1 MRLDIQDF
9 GGYSTLD
16 GTVKFY
22 TRVRSLIS
30 EKTCVVDWGCGR
42 GADTTDLP
50 SLYRS
55 RLKLFRGHAKKV
67 IGVDI
72 DISASKNPAVD
83 QFYLLSSGRCPEIEA
98 ESIDLVVSD
107 FVLEH
112 VDNPDEFFDEIS
124 RILKP
129 GGYFCART
137 TNKWGYVAVAARLIP
152 KKLHNLVLSV
162 LQPDRKPE
170 DVFPAPYRVN
180 TVSAIVKKTNSHFDY
195 AVEYEFAEPAYFG
208 VSKIGILF
216 GRFLHSILPN
226 FLAPSLNV
234 FLRKKYD

>member
-1 MRLDIQDF
+1 MRLDMQDF
-9 GGYSTLD
+9 GGYSALD

-22 TRVRSLIS
+22 SRVRSLMS
-30 EKTCVVDWGCGR
+30 EKTYVVDWGCGR

-55 RLKLFRGHAKKV
+55 KLKHFRGHTKKV

-72 DISASKNPAVD
+72 DIAASKNPAVD
-83 QFYLLSSGRCPEIEA
+83 QFYLLSSGRCPEIET

-112 VDNPDEFFDEIS
+112 VDDPDEFFDEIS

-137 TNKWGYVAVAARLIP
+137 TNKWGYVAIAACLIP
-152 KKLHNLVLSV
+152 KKLHNRVLSV
-162 LQPDRKPE
+162 VQPARKPE
-170 DVFPAPYRVN
+170 DVFPAPYRAN
-180 TVSAIVKKTNSHFDY
+180 TVSAIVKKTNSNFDY

-208 VSKIGILF
+208 ASKIGVIF
-216 GRFLHSILPN
+216 GRLLHRILPN

-234 FLRKKYD
+234 FLRKNCD